1 MTINAGSP
9 VRLRHGKWIFRV
21 VTLMYESFYGLKTK
35 PFSMLPDPDFL
46 YMGKNHRIALTLLEY
61 ALMNN
66 AGFCVITDEIGAG
79 KTTLLRRLLATIE
92 DHFTVGMITNTHQ
105 SFGELL
111 DWILSAY
118 GIHQPGLGKVEMHQR
133 LVDFMLEQYA
143 KNKTTLLIVD
153 EAQNMPVAT
162 LEELRMLSNINSEKD
177 LVLQVILSGQPDLKD
192 TLRRPELK
200 QFAQRISVDY
210 HLDALT
216 SAETSS
222 YIQHRLVT
230 AGASDDIFT
239 PQACRLIH
247 EYSGGVPRLINLL
260 CDTALVYGFAD
271 QKKTVDVDL
280 VEEMVNERM
289 QGSILPLAS
298 VDKSKKIV
306 KGDDGDFPWINPDGG
321 TKGLKPVAEKK
332 TAENNAAEI
341 KQTKAPSSESQTAV
355 RAVQQVTTSDK
366 AVIDAEQSGLSTNK
380 TTTAETFTSPDSR
393 QADAN
398 RKEDAGQDTIA
409 VDTYASRHEHKAST
423 DIDSVSEPVQEE
435 PGNASISNWFMLVA
449 MVVVALFLSVAI
461 ILFYQQPEMS
471 DDVRGRLVEAENMKQ
486 EMARMRQQAEVMQ
499 REREAALEKARLEQQ
514 QRSQAEQAAVEA
526 ANQEKAARA
535 AAELAAE
542 EALQATRK
550 AEELTEKQRLEE
562 QKLLDERKRIEKE
575 KRQAELEWQRLMLER
590 KQAKQERL
598 EIERTKAE
606 ELEQ

>member
-1 MTINAGSP
+1 
-9 VRLRHGKWIFRV
+9 
-21 VTLMYESFYGLKTK
+21 
-35 PFSMLPDPDFL
+35 
-46 YMGKNHRIALTLLEY
+46 MGKKHRIALTLLEY

-66 AGFCVITDEIGAG
+66 AGFCVITGEIGAG

-92 DHFTVGMITNTHQ
+92 DQFTVGMITNTHQ

-111 DWILSAY
+111 DWVLSAY

-133 LVDFMLEQYA
+133 LVDFLLEQYA
-143 KNKTTLLIVD
+143 NNKTTLLIVD

-162 LEELRMLSNINSEKD
+162 LEELRMLSNINSDKD

-216 SAETSS
+216 SDETCS
-222 YIQHRLVT
+222 YIQHRLLT
-230 AGASDDIFT
+230 AGATDDIFT
-239 PQACRLIH
+239 PQACHLIH

-289 QGSILPLAS
+289 QNSILPLVS

-321 TKGLKPVAEKK
+321 TKGLKPAAEKK
-332 TAENNAAEI
+332 TPENIAAET
-341 KQTKAPSSESQTAV
+341 KQTKAPSSESQTAEQAE
-355 RAVQQVTTSDK
+355 RVTTIDK
-366 AVIDAEQSGLSTNK
+366 AVIAAAQSSLSTSK
-380 TTTAETFTSPDSR
+380 TTTAEAFTSPDSR

-398 RKEDAGQDTIA
+398 RKEDAGQDTIP
-409 VDTYASRHEHKAST
+409 VDPYASRHEHKAST

-435 PGNASISNWFMLVA
+435 PGNASISNWFMRVA
-449 MVVVALFLSVAI
+449 MVVVALFLAVAI
-461 ILFYQQPEMS
+461 VLFYQQPEMS
-471 DDVRGRLVEAENMKQ
+471 DEVRDRLVEAENMKQ

-526 ANQEKAARA
+526 VNQEKAARA

-550 AEELTEKQRLEE
+550 AEELAKKQRLEE

-575 KRQAELEWQRLMLER
+575 KQQAELEWQRLMLER
-590 KQAKQERL
+590 KQAKKEQELLQL
-598 EIERTKAE
+598 ERAKVE
-606 ELEQ
+606 ELAQ